1 MRRLLEILA
10 RLKLYQIFLVSVFSA
25 VLLAAL
31 IAPQIY
37 RFIEGE
43 INTGIHVATILSTF
57 LVTTPLIYLYIL
69 NIVRLLE
76 HEERIK
82 KANANTRWKNQ
93 VFRSLLELSVSMHQT
108 EELPALI
115 DKILATLKDL
125 YSDCEFAVMIHGN
138 RPGMIRYFATT
149 SLTDKEKSY
158 LVDHAAQL
166 AQKEFDT
173 VVEVLEQITP
183 GNQTNG
189 KNFVQPPTWT
199 ILPMH
204 GRGQN
209 LIGTLVIKAAD
220 IDTYAK
226 EIMTLFLEQIS
237 VATENKLLAIELEKL
252 ANTDALTGAYNRT
265 FFEKELR
272 RYVQAAY
279 RNPDIYFSILVID
292 INGLKEINDKFGH
305 AAGDQLII
313 IVSRLLMGIIREAD
327 LLTRFGGDE
336 FVILCPNTNSH
347 QVHLI
352 EQQIRDKEKSAEVI
366 IQSEDSDTIKIPVRM
381 SIGTACST
389 DSPADQ
395 VISRADASMFEDKEA
410 FYNQRSRYR

>member
-1 MRRLLEILA
+1 MRRLLAILA
-10 RLKLYQIFLVSVFSA
+10 QLKLYQIFLISVFSA
-25 VLLAAL
+25 ILLAAL

-43 INTGIHVATILSTF
+43 INTGIHVATIVSTF

-93 VFRSLLELSVSMHQT
+93 VFRSLLELSVNMHQT

-115 DKILATLKDL
+115 DKILATLKQL
-125 YSDCEFAVMIHGN
+125 YGDFEFAVMILGN
-138 RPGMIRYFATT
+138 RPGIVKYFATT
-149 SLTDKEKSY
+149 SLSDKEKEC
-158 LVDHAAQL
+158 LIDHAAQL
-166 AQKEFDT
+166 GQKEFDT
-173 VVEVLEQITP
+173 VIEMLEQLTP
-183 GNQTNG
+183 NNRTDGNELW
-189 KNFVQPPTWT
+189 PRPTWT

-209 LIGTLVIKAAD
+209 LIGTLIIKVAD
-220 IDTYAK
+220 LDTYAK

-237 VATENKLLAIELEKL
+237 VATENKLLAIELEQL

-265 FFEKELR
+265 FFEKELQ

-279 RNPDIYFSILVID
+279 RNPEVYFSILVID

-347 QVHLI
+347 EVHLI
-352 EQQIRDKEKSAEVI
+352 EQQIRDKEKNAEVI
-366 IQSEDSDTIKIPVRM
+366 IRSEDSETIKIPVRM

-395 VISRADASMFEDKEA
+395 VISRADTSMFEDKEQ